1 MDTIL
6 KRDHF
11 YLMEGIYTRLIV
23 KLLPYVGK
31 SFLTPNMITSINIIN
46 TVVVFL
52 SMWSGKYILAAIL
65 VQLYLF
71 LDILDGN
78 LARYQKKSTR
88 IGAILDQISD
98 RLFYN
103 GVIIVLGLKIE
114 INILWIL
121 AYLLIHNLY
130 GIIATFYIVPH
141 IRKMDSFRRDKVKQY
156 FMDKGIILGMDLSSQ
171 DLITS
176 VLILTP
182 YKEWIIYLSTCL
194 YGIDLIYRL
203 IELQRNINKQVH
215 IKRK

>member
-98 RLFYN
+98 RLFIM
-103 GVIIVLGLKIE
+103 V
-114 INILWIL
+114 
-121 AYLLIHNLY
+121 
-130 GIIATFYIVPH
+130 
-141 IRKMDSFRRDKVKQY
+141 
-156 FMDKGIILGMDLSSQ
+156 
-171 DLITS
+171 
-176 VLILTP
+176 
-182 YKEWIIYLSTCL
+182 
-194 YGIDLIYRL
+194 
-203 IELQRNINKQVH
+203 
-215 IKRK
+215 

>member
-121 AYLLIHNLY
+121 AYLLIHN
-130 GIIATFYIVPH
+130 
-141 IRKMDSFRRDKVKQY
+141 
-156 FMDKGIILGMDLSSQ
+156 
-171 DLITS
+171 
-176 VLILTP
+176 
-182 YKEWIIYLSTCL
+182 
-194 YGIDLIYRL
+194 
-203 IELQRNINKQVH
+203 
-215 IKRK
+215 

>member
-1 MDTIL
+1 
-6 KRDHF
+6 
-11 YLMEGIYTRLIV
+11 MEGIYTRLIV

-141 IRKMDSFRRDKVKQY
+141 IRKMNSFRRDRVKQY
-156 FMDKGIILGMDLSSQ
+156 LMDKGIILGMDLSTQ

-176 VLILTP
+176 LLILTP
-182 YKEWIIYLSTCL
+182 YKEWIIYLSTSL

-203 IELQRNINKQVH
+203 IELNRNINKRVL

>member
-141 IRKMDSFRRDKVKQY
+141 IRKMNSFRRDRVKQY
-156 FMDKGIILGMDLSSQ
+156 LMDKGIILGMD
-171 DLITS
+171 
-176 VLILTP
+176 
-182 YKEWIIYLSTCL
+182 
-194 YGIDLIYRL
+194 
-203 IELQRNINKQVH
+203 
-215 IKRK
+215 

>member
-1 MDTIL
+1 MGTVL

-11 YLMEGIYTRLIV
+11 YLMEGLYTRFIV

-31 SFLTPNMITSINIIN
+31 TFLTPNILTSLNIIN
-46 TVVVFL
+46 SVIIFL
-52 SMWSGKYILAAIL
+52 SIWYGKYFLAAIL

-78 LARYQKKSTR
+78 LARYQGKSTR
-88 IGAILDQISD
+88 IGAILDKISD

-121 AYLLIHNLY
+121 AYLVIHNLY

>member
-1 MDTIL
+1 MA
-6 KRDHF
+6 
-11 YLMEGIYTRLIV
+11 
-23 KLLPYVGK
+23 
-31 SFLTPNMITSINIIN
+31 NI
-46 TVVVFL
+46 F
-52 SMWSGKYILAAIL
+52 W
-65 VQLYLF
+65 QLYLSSLYLLIF
-71 LDILDGN
+71 WMATWHDIRARDKN
-78 LARYQKKSTR
+78 LEQYSIRYRT
-88 IGAILDQISD
+88 GF
-98 RLFYN
+98 FYN

-121 AYLLIHNLY
+121 AYLVIHNLY

-141 IRKMDSFRRDKVKQY
+141 IRKMDSFRRDRVKQY
-156 FMDKGIILGMDLSSQ
+156 FMDKGIILGMDLSTQ

-203 IELQRNINKQVH
+203 IELKRNINKQVH

>member
-141 IRKMDSFRRDKVKQY
+141 IRKMNSFRRDRVKQY
-156 FMDKGIILGMDLSSQ
+156 LMDKGIILGMDLSTQ

-176 VLILTP
+176 LLILTP
-182 YKEWIIYLSTCL
+182 YKEWIIYLSTSL

-203 IELQRNINKQVH
+203 IELNRNINKRVL